1 MTEKTKLVSLE
12 KILATS
18 VGGPCAFPE
27 NVAIPIN
34 SSQIKLEKNGI
45 NGDNYDDLRFEQE
58 IKRMLKDGELEKMTE
73 EELGNLLAALQNQS
87 GS

>member
-1 MTEKTKLVSLE
+1 
-12 KILATS
+12 
-18 VGGPCAFPE
+18 
-27 NVAIPIN
+27 
-34 SSQIKLEKNGI
+34 LEKNGI